1 MRHPWIG
8 VMVCG
13 ALAGAMTLAAPRES
27 AAGAAAVPIE
37 AAPWKPVFPDQP
49 TGPVMAVLWGDA
61 KKGPVGFL
69 LKFPAG
75 AVVPTHVHSSD
86 YQGVVISGD
95 FSHAA
100 GSDPAVALA
109 PGSYWSQRARL
120 PHVNRCSD
128 AGPCVVYLTAPK
140 GFDLT
145 FIK

>member
-1 MRHPWIG
+1 MA
-8 VMVCG
+8 V
-13 ALAGAMTLAAPRES
+13 AGPRES

-37 AAPWKPVFPDQP
+37 AAAWKPVFPDQP
-49 TGPVMAVLWGDA
+49 SGPAMAVLWGDA

-69 LKFPAG
+69 VRFPAG

-86 YQGVVISGD
+86 YQGVVISGE

-100 GSDPAVALA
+100 GSEPVVPLA
-109 PGSYWSQRARL
+109 PGSYWSQRGRL

-145 FIK
+145 FVK

>member
-1 MRHPWIG
+1 MRRLGSVALVLVVLSSW
-8 VMVCG
+8 M
-13 ALAGAMTLAAPRES
+13 ALASPKES
-27 AAGAAAVPIE
+27 AAGAAAIPIE
-37 AAPWKPVFPDQP
+37 SAAWAPVFPDQP
-49 TGPVMAVLWGDA
+49 AGAAMAVLWGDP

-75 AVVPTHVHSSD
+75 AVVPNHVHSSD
-86 YQGVVISGD
+86 YQGMVISGE

-100 GSDPAVALA
+100 GKDPAVALA

-120 PHVNRCSD
+120 PHENRCSN

-145 FIK
+145 FVK

>member
-1 MRHPWIG
+1 MRRLW
-8 VMVCG
+8 
-13 ALAGAMTLAAPRES
+13 AGAVVCAVVAGAVAVAGPRES

-37 AAPWKPVFPDQP
+37 GAPWKPVFPDQP
-49 TGPVMAVLWGDA
+49 AGPVMAVLWGDA
-61 KKGPVGFL
+61 KKGPVGL
-69 LKFPAG
+69 LVKFPAG

-86 YQGVVISGD
+86 YQGMVISGD

-109 PGSYWSQRARL
+109 PGSYWSQRGRL
-120 PHVNRCSD
+120 PHVNRCS
-128 AGPCVVYLTAPK
+128 ASGPCVVYLIAPK

>member
-1 MRHPWIG
+1 MRRLWIG
-8 VMVCG
+8 AVVCG
-13 ALAGAMTLAAPRES
+13 AIAGAMAVAGPRDPG
-27 AAGAAAVPIE
+27 AGATAVPIE

-49 TGPVMAVLWGDA
+49 SGPVMAVLWGDA
-61 KKGPVGFL
+61 KKGPVGL
-69 LKFPAG
+69 LVKFPAG

-86 YQGVVISGD
+86 YQGMVVSGQ

-100 GSDPAVALA
+100 GSEPVVALA

-128 AGPCVVYLTAPK
+128 AGQCVVYLTAPK

-145 FIK
+145 FVK